1 MMTST
6 LYCYLVSLI
15 IIVIPQSY
23 AFITG
28 PSWPNEFVVE
38 FNYTQLNGVP
48 MSIGT
53 INYDWSLKAERI
65 DHTRCFCPKVGHAHE
80 CTAFFIKDS
89 FIMYSKSQNICC
101 KMQPFGPTA
110 PTVYESWKY
119 NSTLVLDDMATGY
132 TSIKTQQWLSPQ
144 SIMPNGFIYYTTDD
158 EKQEGIRLHDG
169 RDGSEYTFGKFILKK
184 PDPSIFDVNET
195 KCFEPCDFEM

>member
-1 MMTST
+1 
-6 LYCYLVSLI
+6 
-15 IIVIPQSY
+15 
-23 AFITG
+23 
-28 PSWPNEFVVE
+28 
-38 FNYTQLNGVP
+38 
-48 MSIGT
+48 
-53 INYDWSLKAERI
+53 
-65 DHTRCFCPKVGHAHE
+65 
-80 CTAFFIKDS
+80 
-89 FIMYSKSQNICC
+89 
-101 KMQPFGPTA
+101 MQPFGPTA